1 MDQLQPGRATYNNPA
16 AIRLTG
22 DLSVVALEQSLS
34 EIVRRHEALRT
45 HVTTIGE
52 QAVQVVTPAESL
64 TLPVI
69 DLEGLPASEREA
81 HALLLIQSAARLPFN
96 LATGPLFRVHLWRL
110 EEHEHIVL
118 VVMHHIVSDGWSIGV
133 LIQEVTEL
141 YEHFSGGAP
150 SCLQEL
156 SIQYADFAHWQ
167 RQWLQLEVLETQ
179 LSYWKRQLDSA
190 PAILELPTDHPRPTV
205 QTWHGAK
212 QTLLLSTS
220 LAESLKDLSRREG
233 TTLFMTLLAAFE
245 VLLYRYTDQTDIVV
259 GSDIANRNHVEIE
272 GLIGFFSNM
281 LVLRV
286 DLSGNPTFRQLLERV
301 REMSLEAYANQD
313 VPFEKLVEVIQP
325 RRQLSHSPLF
335 QVVFTLQNAPAPT
348 LELRG
353 LTLRQLEVDYGAAKF
368 DLVLNM
374 WEHEHGLIGSLEY
387 NTDLFAAATITRMLG
402 HFEELLKNIIL
413 HPNTHLD
420 SLEIFS
426 AEERNVLDASTT
438 IEELDESFSFQSAV
452 RTVTR

>member
-1 MDQLQPGRATYNNPA
+1 
-16 AIRLTG
+16 
-22 DLSVVALEQSLS
+22 
-34 EIVRRHEALRT
+34 
-45 HVTTIGE
+45 
-52 QAVQVVTPAESL
+52 
-64 TLPVI
+64 
-69 DLEGLPASEREA
+69 
-81 HALLLIQSAARLPFN
+81 
-96 LATGPLFRVHLWRL
+96 
-110 EEHEHIVL
+110 
-118 VVMHHIVSDGWSIGV
+118 
-133 LIQEVTEL
+133 
-141 YEHFSGGAP
+141 
-150 SCLQEL
+150 
-156 SIQYADFAHWQ
+156 
-167 RQWLQLEVLETQ
+167 
-179 LSYWKRQLDSA
+179 
-190 PAILELPTDHPRPTV
+190 
-205 QTWHGAK
+205 
-212 QTLLLSTS
+212 
-220 LAESLKDLSRREG
+220 
-233 TTLFMTLLAAFE
+233 
-245 VLLYRYTDQTDIVV
+245 VV

>member
-1 MDQLQPGRATYNNPA
+1 VL
-16 AIRLTG
+16 
-22 DLSVVALEQSLS
+22 
-34 EIVRRHEALRT
+34 VREM
-45 HVTTIGE
+45 TTLY
-52 QAVQVVTPAESL
+52 QAH
-64 TLPVI
+64 I
-69 DLEGLPASEREA
+69 NREA
-81 HALLLIQSAARLPFN
+81 GSLP
-96 LATGPLFRVHLWRL
+96 
-110 EEHEHIVL
+110 
-118 VVMHHIVSDGWSIGV
+118 
-133 LIQEVTEL
+133 EL
-141 YEHFSGGAP
+141 P
-150 SCLQEL
+150 
-156 SIQYADFAHWQ
+156 IQYADYALWQ
-167 RQWLQLEVLETQ
+167 REFLQDEVLEAQMAYWRKQ
-179 LSYWKRQLDSA
+179 LADLSPLT
-190 PAILELPTDHPRPTV
+190 LPTDHPRPTI
-205 QTWHGAK
+205 QTWDGAK

-325 RRQLSHSPLF
+325 KRQLSHTPLF

-438 IEELDESFSFQSAV
+438 IEELDESFSF
-452 RTVTR
+452 

>member
-1 MDQLQPGRATYNNPA
+1 
-16 AIRLTG
+16 
-22 DLSVVALEQSLS
+22 
-34 EIVRRHEALRT
+34 
-45 HVTTIGE
+45 
-52 QAVQVVTPAESL
+52 
-64 TLPVI
+64 
-69 DLEGLPASEREA
+69 
-81 HALLLIQSAARLPFN
+81 
-96 LATGPLFRVHLWRL
+96 
-110 EEHEHIVL
+110 
-118 VVMHHIVSDGWSIGV
+118 
-133 LIQEVTEL
+133 
-141 YEHFSGGAP
+141 
-150 SCLQEL
+150 LQEL